1 MNRSLISL
9 RGQALGRVAVLAR
22 LWPRWYISSVLLA
35 GIGIFI
41 GYLILVIFL
50 PGRPQIGIID
60 ISGIEINT
68 RNVARISEM
77 LDYVR
82 DNDDIKAVVI
92 KMDSPGGDASGSE
105 NLFLKTVDLRNDKP
119 IVVSV
124 QGIAASGAYMWS
136 MGSNFIYAKP
146 TSFVGSVGVVLQ
158 LGGLPPLDENLIFSG
173 PAKLT
178 GAPFRTFVAMM
189 EAVKDNFVN
198 IVMTQRGDRLR
209 ISREV
214 LSEAQLYL
222 GSDAVRLGLV
232 DAIGSDDD
240 AIKKA
245 ASLAGIHGYRLTDVN
260 EKIDRLRIER
270 NRRIIAS
277 LLTDEEQEDS
287 ISNLKALEELFP
299 SLGPF
304 GAEGGGTSGIGGD
317 SGLPQ
322 FLYLYVTPSE

>member
-1 MNRSLISL
+1 MKRIFIVV
-9 RGQALGRVAVLAR
+9 GEQVVGRVATLAR
-22 LWPRWYISSVLLA
+22 LWPRWYVSSALLA

-50 PGRPQIGIID
+50 PGRPQIGVID
-60 ISGIEINT
+60 ISGLVID
-68 RNVARISEM
+68 RGSVARISAM

-105 NLFLKTVDLRNDKP
+105 NLFLKTLDLRSDKP
-119 IVVSV
+119 VVVSV

-136 MGSNFIYAKP
+136 MGSNFIYVNP
-146 TSFVGSVGVVLQ
+146 TSFVGSVGVILQ
-158 LGGLPPLDENLIFSG
+158 LGAPPPLDENLIFSG

-189 EAVKDNFVN
+189 EAVKDNFVS
-198 IVMTQRGDRLR
+198 IVVTQRGDRLK

-222 GSDAVRLGLV
+222 GSDAVRLGLA
-232 DAIGSDDD
+232 DAIGSDND

-245 ASLAGIHGYRLTDVN
+245 ASLAGISGYTLIDVN
-260 EKIDRLRIER
+260 AKVDRLRIER

-277 LLTDEEQEDS
+277 LLTDEEQGDS
-287 ISNLKALEELFP
+287 ISQRKA
-299 SLGPF
+299 
-304 GAEGGGTSGIGGD
+304 
-317 SGLPQ
+317 
-322 FLYLYVTPSE
+322 

>member
-1 MNRSLISL
+1 MKRIFIVV
-9 RGQALGRVAVLAR
+9 GEQVVGRVATLAR
-22 LWPRWYISSVLLA
+22 LWPRWYVSSALLA

-50 PGRPQIGIID
+50 PGRPQIGVID
-60 ISGIEINT
+60 ISGLVIN
-68 RNVARISEM
+68 RGSVARISAM

-105 NLFLKTVDLRNDKP
+105 NLFLKTLDLRSDKP

-136 MGSNFIYAKP
+136 MGSNFIYVNP
-146 TSFVGSVGVVLQ
+146 TSFVGSVGVILQ
-158 LGGLPPLDENLIFSG
+158 LGGPPPLDESLIFSG

-189 EAVKDNFVN
+189 EAVKNNFVD
-198 IVMTQRGDRLR
+198 IVVTQRGDRLR

-222 GSDAVRLGLV
+222 GSDAVRLGLA
-232 DAIGSDDD
+232 DAIGSDND

-245 ASLAGIHGYRLTDVN
+245 ASLAGISGYRLIDVN
-260 EKIDRLRIER
+260 AKVDRLRIER

-287 ISNLKALEELFP
+287 ISKLKALEELFP
-299 SLGPF
+299 SLGAF
-304 GAEGGGTSGIGGD
+304 GAGGGGTSGIGGD

-322 FLYLYVTPSE
+322 FLYLYVTPPE